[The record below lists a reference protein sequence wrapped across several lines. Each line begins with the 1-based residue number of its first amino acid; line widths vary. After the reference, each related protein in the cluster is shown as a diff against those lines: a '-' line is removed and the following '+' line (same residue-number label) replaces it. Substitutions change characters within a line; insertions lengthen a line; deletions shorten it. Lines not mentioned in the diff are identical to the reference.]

1 MFTADPLYGAPYAVR
16 GSLDYS
22 AECYRQFVRHEN
34 ARVAVSDT
42 VESCL
47 LDGSPFLKPCREVV
61 LRMFLKQHF
70 RYEKALKKQRYF
82 NGREMFH
89 LIGGTKGH
97 FQHDVLLA
105 RLRNIKEEVVE
116 QNNASICV

>member
-1 MFTADPLYGAPYAVR
+1 MFTADPLYDAPYAVR

-34 ARVAVSDT
+34 ARVAVCDT
-42 VESCL
+42 VEFCL
-47 LDGSPFLKPCREVV
+47 LDGSPFVKPFREVV
-61 LRMFLKQHF
+61 LRMFLQQYF
-70 RYEKALKKQRYF
+70 MYEKAQRYF
-82 NGREMFH
+82 NGHEMFH

-105 RLRNIKEEVVE
+105 RLRNIKEQAVRP
-116 QNNASICV
+116 NNAIICV